1 MTRVHPPLRWSG
13 LVLLA
18 AALLSCAPTA
28 IGAED
33 AVVRHVIDGDT
44 IELSDGRLVR
54 YIGLDTPELR
64 RRARPGDREWRAGV
78 GDGWVEDPEPFGRE
92 AKEANRRLVEGRSLR
107 LEYDAQ
113 THDRYGRWL
122 AYVFVDGRMVNA
134 ALLEDGYAQLLTI
147 PPNVKY
153 AQQLRRAARE
163 AREARRGLWGAL
175 K

>member
-1 MTRVHPPLRWSG
+1 MTRVHPPRRWSG

-28 IGAED
+28 VGAED

-64 RRARPGDREWRAGV
+64 RRVGDR
-78 GDGWVEDPEPFGRE
+78 WVEDPEPFGRE

-153 AQQLRRAARE
+153 AQELRRAARE

>member
-64 RRARPGDREWRAGV
+64 RRV